1 MLSVAQLTRPGG
13 ALGKVAQLV
22 PSQRITLTASGRAQS
37 AMRLASRVAPKAVEQ
52 GAKRMLVKARSWKAV
67 GVKRSLA
74 GGPAKL
80 NRAFVRGMHSST
92 VALDSDRLLSKTF
105 QSDSASIE
113 RAFEK
118 VEMEGNQHGARHLGG
133 KVNTILNICPQQE
146 VWIVERLGKYMETA
160 EGGMHLYVPFL
171 DSISY
176 RFSLKEQAIII
187 PSRSAITKD
196 NVRIHCIGVLYY
208 KIVDPKAAAYG
219 CGNPVFALSQL
230 AQTSLRSVLGRLTL
244 DETFHERTAVN
255 SMVVDACNDAA
266 KVWGITCL
274 RHEIREIQPPENV
287 IHAMEMQMSAER
299 RKRVDILQSEGE
311 QQALINRAEAHKRE
325 VILHSEA
332 QKLQDINIAEG
343 QATSTRIK
351 AEAERDAAIAS
362 AEGAAQALERIASST
377 SASGGPEAIQ
387 FELASKYIESLSHMA
402 KTNNTMIVPANVSD
416 VASMLSQAT
425 TIYQRI
431 SDQTKKSL

>member
-1 MLSVAQLTRPGG
+1 MA
-13 ALGKVAQLV
+13 
-22 PSQRITLTASGRAQS
+22 
-37 AMRLASRVAPKAVEQ
+37 APKAVSQ
-52 GAKRMLVKARSWKAV
+52 VSKRMLVKSKQWKA
-67 GVKRSLA
+67 R
-74 GGPAKL
+74 GGERNLSGMTAKL
-80 NRAFVRGMHSST
+80 NRPLARGLHSSS
-92 VALDSDRLLSKTF
+92 VARAEVDRTFSKSSF
-105 QSDSASIE
+105 NESASIE

-118 VEMEGNQHGARHLGG
+118 VELEGNQHGARHLGG
-133 KVNTILNICPQQE
+133 KLNTVLNICPQQE

-160 EGGMHLYVPFL
+160 EGGMHLYVPFI
-171 DSISY
+171 DSIAY

-255 SMVVDACNDAA
+255 SMVVDACNDAS

-287 IHAMEMQMSAER
+287 LHAMEMQMSAER
-299 RKRVDILQSEGE
+299 RKRVEILQSEGE
-311 QQALINRAEAHKRE
+311 QQALINRAEGHKRE
-325 VILHSEA
+325 AILRSEA

-343 QATSTRIK
+343 QAQSTRIQ
-351 AEAERDAAIAS
+351 AEASRDAAIAA

-377 SASGGPEAIQ
+377 SAQGGPEAIQ
-387 FELASKYIESLSHMA
+387 FELASKYIESLSNMA

-416 VASMLSQAT
+416 IASMLAQAT
-425 TIYQRI
+425 SIYQRI
-431 SDQTKKSL
+431 SDQSKSL